1 MYELIS
7 AVNPRDAH
15 FAAFSFWHLVLYAL
29 DFSKDRLIRRLPKC
43 PENLH
48 ICKHKAETFF
58 SEGLNGVLGFNLSQ
72 PDIPAA
78 WNQIDL
84 TRLKGTLLV
93 VGAPDV
99 GKSTFSHYLF
109 QSVQASAARV
119 AYLDGDPG
127 QGSLG
132 PPTTMTLSL
141 GAIGNDDSPTSSQVF
156 RVFVGAVSPTGHML
170 QVLVGAGRLV
180 QAAYEAGAQVVIYDT
195 TGLIDPVQGG
205 AHLKQSKIDLLRPS
219 ALFAI
224 QLREELEYLLRPL
237 RLSSRTHVIEM
248 RPSPAVQWR
257 DPPARRAY
265 RAERFARYFADAHSI
280 SLNWA
285 QKAVFPAP
293 DFSLNRL
300 VALEDGEGFTLGLGI
315 VSKFERKSGQV
326 TLLTP
331 LKPLHN
337 IDAIHVGDVEV
348 DPQTFED
355 RPISS

>member
-1 MYELIS
+1 LG
-7 AVNPRDAH
+7 VN
-15 FAAFSFWHLVLYAL
+15 
-29 DFSKDRLIRRLPKC
+29 LPK
-43 PENLH
+43 
-48 ICKHKAETFF
+48 T
-58 SEGLNGVLGFNLSQ
+58 
-72 PDIPAA
+72 DIPPD
-78 WNQIDL
+78 WKQIDL
-84 TRLKGTLLV
+84 TRVKGTLLV

-99 GKSTFSHYLF
+99 GKSTFSRHIF
-109 QSVQASAARV
+109 QSVHAGAGRV

-141 GAIGNDDSPTSSQVF
+141 GELGNDDFPTSSRVF

-170 QVLVGAGRLV
+170 QVLVGAARLV
-180 QAAYEAGAQVVIYDT
+180 QAAYENGAQVVIYDT
-195 TGLIDPVQGG
+195 TGLIDPAQGG

-224 QLREELEYLLRPL
+224 QLRQELEYLLRPL
-237 RLSSRTHVIEM
+237 RLSSRTHVVEL

-265 RAERFARYFADAHSI
+265 RAERFVRYFANAHAI
-280 SLNWA
+280 SLNWG
-285 QKAVFPAP
+285 QMAVFPAP
-293 DFSLNRL
+293 HFSLNRL

-315 VSKFERKSGQV
+315 VSNFERKTRQV

-331 LKPLHN
+331 LEPLDN

-355 RPISS
+355 RPIFS